1 MSKRIYVC
9 VCVYFIITF
18 RLLPMSKRE
27 TSGKIV
33 CRRRAEKSDESERE
47 SY

>member
-1 MSKRIYVC
+1 MSMRIFYNNIL
-9 VCVYFIITF
+9 FIADD
-18 RLLPMSKRE
+18 KRE
-27 TSGKIV
+27 TSAKIV